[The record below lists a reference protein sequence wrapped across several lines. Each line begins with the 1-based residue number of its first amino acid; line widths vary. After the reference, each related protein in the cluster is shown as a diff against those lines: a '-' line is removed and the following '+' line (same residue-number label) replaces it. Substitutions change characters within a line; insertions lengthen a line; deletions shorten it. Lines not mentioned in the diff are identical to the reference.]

1 MLHPVSKAVFTRA
14 GKSLASVQA
23 FNGPGPLEM
32 VLSLVNGDM
41 AGAAILSPFYKG

>member
-1 MLHPVSKAVFTRA
+1 MLHPVSKAVFTR
-14 GKSLASVQA
+14 GRKIPCLGPC

-41 AGAAILSPFYKG
+41 AGAAIFVAIL